1 MFSFHKPKVYRSTA
15 GCCICKAKSSSSRFT
30 DSKKYETDFIQC
42 FQLETPRRGEICNAC
57 VLLVKRFKRL
67 PPGSNRH
74 WGHVVDARTGP
85 GLKSMTKFKK
95 RKEEQEAGEKG
106 TTTTSSVAERLSK
119 LFKKGKKKEKSYKK
133 ETSSLGGSSDDSPP
147 SPTESQHSDDYDET
161 IFGKKFFNYATRANQ
176 KRQKVIAKQRMR
188 RKNPRPTKNLQNRFP
203 ANHFNLFVDV
213 INDDQWRQRETCC
226 GIVYECAELQAIIV
240 DASSFKP
247 CIQHCSASS
256 KRCDDEEQS
265 ENSMTT
271 TKASDSNQP
280 TAIKKHQLF
289 LKRHEQPSPS
299 GVVTA
304 TTSSE
309 HVISSCSVMESSNRN
324 KTELM
329 ETDELM
335 KPFDKLRRL
344 NDIKMG
350 LPDEVATETVINEN
364 AFESKKDSNNHNGGV
379 KLLHK
384 LNSES
389 VKISKPS
396 TLFNNPLSASL
407 KFKLANIVKCGTLGN
422 DNSSDSGYE
431 EVQDGS
437 KLMIAQMPPPD
448 VMQSL

>member
-95 RKEEQEAGEKG
+95 RKEEQEAGEKIAAK
-106 TTTTSSVAERLSK
+106 TVTERFSK
-119 LFKKGKKKEKSYKK
+119 LFKKTKKKEKTYKK
-133 ETSSLGGSSDDSPP
+133 ETSSIGGSSDDSPP
-147 SPTESQHSDDYDET
+147 SPAESQHSDDFET
-161 IFGKKFFNYATRANQ
+161 IFDKKFFNYATRANQ
-176 KRQKVIAKQRMR
+176 KRQKVVAKPRRR
-188 RKNPRPTKNLQNRFP
+188 RKNPKPTKNHRWP
-203 ANHFNLFVDV
+203 ANHFNLFEDV
-213 INDDQWRQRETCC
+213 VTDEQWRQRMTCC
-226 GIVYECAELQAIIV
+226 GLVYECAELQAIIV

-247 CIQHCSASS
+247 CLEHQVPQRPAPIEIP
-256 KRCDDEEQS
+256 KITKVS
-265 ENSMTT
+265 EMIPQQQQQLQ
-271 TKASDSNQP
+271 QP

-289 LKRHEQPSPS
+289 LKRHEHPS
-299 GVVTA
+299 VT
-304 TTSSE
+304 SCDN
-309 HVISSCSVMESSNRN
+309 VISSS
-324 KTELM
+324 LM
-329 ETDELM
+329 ETSNKHKTEPMDTMMDAEDLL
-335 KPFDKLRRL
+335 KPFDKLRRMK
-344 NDIKMG
+344 DIKLG
-350 LPDEVATETVINEN
+350 LSDDTPDAAVTKEN
-364 AFESKKDSNNHNGGV
+364 AFVSKETQNSEKF
-379 KLLHK
+379 LHK
-384 LNSES
+384 LNPDSI
-389 VKISKPS
+389 KISKPPS
-396 TLFNNPLSASL
+396 SLFNNPLSNSL